1 MAAKKLVYMVVDTE
15 TATLPFADSIAMA
28 DAEKKKRIAIARPLV
43 YDIGWTLMYR
53 DGTVFEKKHFL
64 IAETFSVPSV
74 FNTAYYKEKRP
85 LYLDMMKR
93 GEISVLPWETV
104 MEEFVEDLAVAD
116 YVGAFNSMFDFK
128 KAIPFTELY
137 ISKLYSPDYY
147 EWEKMQYGLCEK
159 IAANVK
165 PKSKPDFDPEHFTFR
180 NNHYEMFDIWG
191 MACET
196 LINKVKFKQE
206 CLENRML
213 SNSGDFFKTSAEAT
227 YRYLIDKYD
236 FDEAHTALEDAEI
249 ESFILSKILA
259 KKAVTVGIDYFPFRK
274 LGKTTDFVKNHAKG
288 KKQAQYARTVHSV
301 MDDYVGDYD
310 TEEELTNYKKQ
321 ILGRMEILKSFF

>member
-15 TATLPFADSIAMA
+15 TATLPFADVIAQM
-28 DAEKKKRIAIARPLV
+28 DAERKKRIAIARPLV

-53 DGTVFEKKHFL
+53 DGTIFDKKHFL
-64 IAETFSVPSV
+64 VAETFSVPAV

-85 LYLDMMKR
+85 FYLDMMKR
-93 GEISVLPWETV
+93 GEITVLPWETI
-104 MEEFVEDLAVAD
+104 MEYFIADLSIAD

-159 IAANVK
+159 IAQNVK
-165 PKSKPDFDPEHFTFR
+165 PKKNSDFDPEHFTFR

-213 SNSGDFFKTSAEAT
+213 TNSGDFFKTSAEAT
-227 YRYLIDKYD
+227 YRYLVDKYD

-259 KKAVTVGIDYFPFRK
+259 KKAVSVGIDYFPFRK
-274 LGKTTDFVKNHAKG
+274 LGRTVDFVKNHSRG
-288 KKQAQYARTVHSV
+288 EKQKQYARTVHSA

-310 TEEELTNYKKQ
+310 FEEELTNYQKQ
-321 ILGRMEILKSFF
+321 ILGRMRELETMF

>member
-15 TATLPFADSIAMA
+15 TATLPFADTIAQM
-28 DAEKKKRIAIARPLV
+28 DAERKKRIAIARPLV

-53 DGTVFEKKHFL
+53 DGTIFDKKHFL
-64 IAETFSVPSV
+64 VAETFSVPSV

-85 LYLDMMKR
+85 IYLDMMKR
-93 GEISVLPWETV
+93 GEITVLPWETI
-104 MEEFVEDLAVAD
+104 MEDFVAD
-116 YVGAFNSMFDFK
+116 LSIVNYVGAFNSMFDFK

-159 IAANVK
+159 IAENVK
-165 PKSKPDFDPEHFTFR
+165 PKRNSDFDPEHFTFR

-213 SNSGDFFKTSAEAT
+213 TNSGDFFKTSAETT
-227 YRYLIDKYD
+227 YRYLVDKYD

-259 KKAVTVGIDYFPFRK
+259 KKAVSVGIDYFPFRK
-274 LGKTTDFVKNHAKG
+274 LGRTVDFVKNHSRG
-288 KKQAQYARTVHSV
+288 EKQKQYARTVHSA

-310 TEEELTNYKKQ
+310 FEDELTNYQKQ
-321 ILGRMEILKSFF
+321 ILGRMRELETMF